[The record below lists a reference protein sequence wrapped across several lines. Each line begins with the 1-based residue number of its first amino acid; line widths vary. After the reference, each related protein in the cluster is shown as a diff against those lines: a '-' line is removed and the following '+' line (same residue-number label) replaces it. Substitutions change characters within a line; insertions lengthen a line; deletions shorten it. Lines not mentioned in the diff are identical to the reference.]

1 MHMGEWK
8 MYYKMN
14 PSLHKLKRKEFM
26 ETFAVKKSLK
36 KVRNYRRLI
45 WSL

>member
-1 MHMGEWK
+1 MGERK